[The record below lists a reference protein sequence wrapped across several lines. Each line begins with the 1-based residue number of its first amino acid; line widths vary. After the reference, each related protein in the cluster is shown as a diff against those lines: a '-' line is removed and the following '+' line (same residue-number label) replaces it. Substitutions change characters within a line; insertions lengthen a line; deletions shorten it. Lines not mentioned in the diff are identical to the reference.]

1 MNFAASLRGIR
12 AVYGKELRSY
22 FASPLGVVF
31 LVFYVLVSNGFF
43 FFVADFFRSGQA
55 TMRGFFEVLPWIF
68 LFFVPAVTMRLWAEE
83 RRTGTLEVL
92 LTLPL
97 RDAEVVLGKFLAGL
111 TFLAIALAC
120 TFTVPV
126 SVSLFGHP
134 DWGVMAASYAGALLL
149 GASYLAIGLWA
160 SSLTESQVIAFITS
174 VAVIFALLGIGLAP
188 MWADSLGWFATACG
202 YLSLLS
208 HFQNILRGVLDTR
221 DVVYYVSVVLLFLHL
236 NAKNIE
242 SRKWK

>member
-1 MNFAASLRGIR
+1 VNPAASLRSVV

-31 LVFYVLVSNGFF
+31 IVFYVLVSNGFF

-55 TMRGFFEVLPWIF
+55 TMRGYFEVLPWIF
-68 LFFVPAVTMRLWAEE
+68 LFFVPAVAMRLWAEE
-83 RRTGTLEVL
+83 RKSGTLEVL

-97 RDAEVVLGKFLAGL
+97 RDAEVVVGKFLAGL
-111 TFLAIALAC
+111 TFLALALAC
-120 TFTVPV
+120 TLTVPLTAGV
-126 SVSLFGHP
+126 FGRP
-134 DWGVMAASYAGALLL
+134 DWGVIAASYAGALLL
-149 GASYLAIGLWA
+149 GAAYLSIGLWA

-174 VAVIFALLGIGLAP
+174 VAVTFVLLAVGLAP
-188 MWADSLGWFATACG
+188 MWAGSLGGFATACG
-202 YLSLLS
+202 YLSLLT